1 MDSGKCGSMGI
12 PRRGFLASCAA
23 AGAVSLMGRATG
35 EAGDSGPARR
45 YHLSISPDALDA
57 DPDLLSIVRRAGVT
71 DLWLTGFLYGY
82 WYYPLEKTVDWRRRV
97 EAAGMAAHIINVPLG
112 HPGDSLGAKSGN
124 MPLTPPNHWK
134 LGVRPDDSTY
144 AGTSLHDPATAENAE
159 AMKKVQAAGFKR
171 VFVDD
176 DFRLARGPGVIGGC
190 FCDEHKK
197 RFLESRGYKDPQ
209 WAELLDAVKN
219 RNLTDVLRTWLE
231 FTCDELTA
239 SFRAQ
244 QAAAPETRLGIMIM
258 YMGAEKAGIRLADYR
273 STPFRVGELMFDD
286 DSFTPVKGKTNELF
300 SALFHRRY
308 ARPELAYSESTA
320 YPADRLSA
328 KNMAAKLAVS
338 TLSDVRNTMFMSGV
352 TAFPRTHWDTL
363 GPAMKRHIR
372 IHERVAGHT
381 PRGPFKHF
389 WGEHGRKVSG
399 DNTYSLFLAA
409 GVPFEVCDE
418 PPGDGWTFLGEADA
432 HGLANILKP
441 GHTRWV
447 APVESGTA
455 QVVPESLPALFALKK
470 EILPQLK
477 NTPFIEEDKPA
488 VCAWYPTARIAL
500 IWNLSEQK
508 ETLTLRTANE
518 TRPIE
523 IDGLDVALIDDVR
536 VS

>member
-1 MDSGKCGSMGI
+1 MG
-12 PRRGFLASCAA
+12 REGR
-23 AGAVSLMGRATG
+23 VSLPTKKVMRGRFILETAVGVRSQESGVRSQESGVRSQESGVRSQESGVRSQKSEGKQVTGRAPFTRG
-35 EAGDSGPARR
+35 
-45 YHLSISPDALDA
+45 
-57 DPDLLSIVRRAGVT
+57 
-71 DLWLTGFLYGY
+71 
-82 WYYPLEKTVDWRRRV
+82 
-97 EAAGMAAHIINVPLG
+97 
-112 HPGDSLGAKSGN
+112 
-124 MPLTPPNHWK
+124 
-134 LGVRPDDSTY
+134 
-144 AGTSLHDPATAENAE
+144 AE
-159 AMKKVQAAGFKR
+159 A
-171 VFVDD
+171 
-176 DFRLARGPGVIGGC
+176 
-190 FCDEHKK
+190 
-197 RFLESRGYKDPQ
+197 
-209 WAELLDAVKN
+209 
-219 RNLTDVLRTWLE
+219 LRTP
-231 FTCDELTA
+231 
-239 SFRAQ
+239 R
-244 QAAAPETRLGIMIM
+244 
-258 YMGAEKAGIRLADYR
+258 GAEKAGIRLADYR

-432 HGLANILKP
+432 RGLADTLKP
-441 GHTRWV
+441 GQTQWV
-447 APVESGTA
+447 VPSEISTTDSESRAGFSKTGPA
-455 QVVPESLPALFALKK
+455 QVVAESLPALFAPKK

-477 NTPFIEEDKPA
+477 NTPFIEEGKPA

-523 IDGLDVALIDDVR
+523 IDGLDIALIDDVR
-536 VS
+536 VL